1 MFASEN
7 IVLQNALK
15 AFRGNKAAPVGFKI
29 KFYSGVDTETWY
41 DEAGKNPRPIKI
53 FNQPSYDVIG
63 VDDEIIFSISAG
75 HNESNRIYFCSMW
88 DGDAES
94 VKSWDEAILCGFKN
108 SVLANYAAEPSKS
121 QSLSDAVN
129 SLAARSTPKEL
140 KV

>member
-15 AFRGNKAAPVGFKI
+15 AFRGNKAAPAGFKV
-29 KFYSGVDTETWY
+29 KYDSGVDTEIWH

-53 FNQPSYDVIG
+53 FNQPRYDVIG
-63 VDDEIIFSISAG
+63 ADDEIIFSISAG
-75 HNESNRIYFCSMW
+75 HNDANRIYFSSMW
-88 DGDAES
+88 DGDAET

-121 QSLSDAVN
+121 PSLSDAVN